1 MFRSCKYG
9 FPVFFFS
16 CFVIIPFVVHFS
28 FSFASL
34 RSKRFRASS
43 SKKLGREQKKYDKGG
58 GGGEKETLARKTHD
72 FDKLRSLTNAASDWC
87 GAGSVDYL
95 ALETSINQSIFNLQ
109 SVRKAKSKN
118 NK

>member
-1 MFRSCKYG
+1 MVFL
-9 FPVFFFS
+9 FFFFS

-58 GGGEKETLARKTHD
+58 GRGGGGRRKRLPAKPTILINCVR
-72 FDKLRSLTNAASDWC
+72 LRTQLLI
-87 GAGSVDYL
+87 GAVL
-95 ALETSINQSIFNLQ
+95 VVLIT
-109 SVRKAKSKN
+109 
-118 NK
+118 

>member
-1 MFRSCKYG
+1 MV
-9 FPVFFFS
+9 FPFFFFS

-58 GGGEKETLARKTHD
+58 GGGEKETLARKTQD